1 MGRHTFHTGS
11 GDDASGAA
19 LVARCV
25 AGDRTAFRL
34 LVETYQPFA
43 YALAFRLLRDPDG
56 AADVVQESFIRV
68 WKNLETYR
76 PESRFTTWLYR
87 IVVNL
92 GYDAMRRERRFG
104 RLFDRAGRGEDPGV
118 TAENADPARRLEVK
132 DLAERVLQTAAFLPP
147 KQRMVFTLRDVQDMT
162 LEEIADTTGMS
173 IGTVKTNLSY
183 ARKRI
188 RETLNRLEGTD
199 ARA

>member
-1 MGRHTFHTGS
+1 MGRHTFHTLS

-25 AGDRTAFRL
+25 AGDRTAFRQ
-34 LVETYQPFA
+34 LVETYQPYA
-43 YALAFRLLRDPDG
+43 YALAFRLLRDPDR

-68 WKNLETYR
+68 WGNVESYR
-76 PESRFTTWLYR
+76 PEGRFTTWLYR
-87 IVVNL
+87 IVVNQ
-92 GYDAMRRERRFG
+92 GYDAMRRERRHG
-104 RLFDRAGRGEDPGV
+104 RLFEREGWGEHAVAASGS
-118 TAENADPARRLEVK
+118 ADPERRLEAA
-132 DLAERVLQTAAFLPP
+132 DLAERVLQIAALLPP

-162 LEEIADTTGMS
+162 LEEIAEAAGMS

-188 RETLNRLEGTD
+188 REALNRLEGTD
-199 ARA
+199 AQA